1 MKRIVAALTAF
12 WLVAISPH
20 LCRAADSPRQDV
32 VRERGADVMP
42 FQMEA
47 TTHIFTKTP
56 IGGVQ
61 RVVAKDANDE
71 EQIELIRAHLKEIAH
86 SFSRGDFSAPT
97 HVHGA
102 AMPGLATL
110 QSAGAGALTIRYD
123 DVKAGAEIHYS
134 SGNPKIVGALHEWF
148 DAQLTDHGPDAMQG
162 HDHSMMYH
170 DQ

>member
-1 MKRIVAALTAF
+1 MKRIVPALTALS
-12 WLVAISPH
+12 LVVISPQ
-20 LCRAADSPRQDV
+20 LCRAADPPQQDV
-32 VRERGADVMP
+32 VRERSADVMP

-56 IGGVQ
+56 TGGVQ
-61 RVVAKDANDE
+61 RVVAKDAKDE
-71 EQIELIRAHLKEIAH
+71 EQIELVRAHLKEIAH
-86 SFSRGDFSAPT
+86 TFSRGDFSAPA

-110 QSAGAGALTIRYD
+110 QSAGAGALKIRYN
-123 DVKAGAEIHYS
+123 DVKAGAEIRYS
-134 SGNPKIVGALHEWF
+134 SENPKIVSALHGWF